1 MTELYQEEIKK
12 ALDPMF
18 EQLLA
23 MAKYRYGKKNLQD
36 YALKYKFVD
45 PLSADDGTHQPKHF
59 GFEMMM
65 INQMNN
71 RDYAFEIYR
80 ENIRDDFVFDGDEQT
95 IWQTK
100 RSIPNT
106 KDYLFMPLFN
116 IRTRKLQDIGLKRV
130 KMSEKEADD
139 YLKFANFADHAIM
152 DDLDDRISLNFALER
167 VFDEYTKKFVTW
179 AYTD

>member
-1 MTELYQEEIKK
+1 MSELHDEEIHK

-18 EQLLA
+18 EQLLNI
-23 MAKYRYGKKNLQD
+23 AKYRYSKKNLQD

-45 PLSADDGTHQPKHF
+45 PLSAGDGTHQPKHF
-59 GFEMMM
+59 GFEM
-65 INQMNN
+65 ILTNQMNA
-71 RDYAFEIYR
+71 RDYVFEIYR

-95 IWQTK
+95 IWQAQ

-106 KDYLFMPLFN
+106 KDYLFMPLF
-116 IRTRKLQDIGLKRV
+116 KDVSLKRAQ
-130 KMSEKEADD
+130 MNEKEASN
-139 YLKFANFADHAIM
+139 YLKFANFADHAFM

-179 AYTD
+179 AYSD

>member
-1 MTELYQEEIKK
+1 MTELHDEEIHK

-18 EQLLA
+18 NELIA

-45 PLSADDGTHQPKHF
+45 PLSADDGTHQSKHF
-59 GFEMMM
+59 GFEMMLV
-65 INQMNN
+65 NQMNN

-80 ENIRDDFVFDGDEQT
+80 ENIRDEFVSDNEQT

-106 KDYLFMPLFN
+106 KDYLFMPLF
-116 IRTRKLQDIGLKRV
+116 KDVGLKRTQ
-130 KMSEKEADD
+130 MNEKEASD
-139 YLKFANFADHAIM
+139 YLKFANFADHAFM

-167 VFDEYTKKFVTW
+167 VFDKYTKKFVIW
-179 AYTD
+179 AYSD

>member
-1 MTELYQEEIKK
+1 MSELHDEEIHK

-18 EQLLA
+18 EQLLN

-45 PLSADDGTHQPKHF
+45 PLSAGDGTHQPKCF
-59 GFEMMM
+59 GFEMMLV
-65 INQMNN
+65 NQMNN
-71 RDYAFEIYR
+71 RDYVFEIYR

-95 IWQTK
+95 IWQAQ

-106 KDYLFMPLFN
+106 KDYLFMPLF
-116 IRTRKLQDIGLKRV
+116 KDVSLKRAQ
-130 KMSEKEADD
+130 MNEKEASD
-139 YLKFANFADHAIM
+139 YLKFANFADHAFM

-179 AYTD
+179 AYSD

>member
-1 MTELYQEEIKK
+1 MTELHDEEIYK

-18 EQLLA
+18 EQLLN

-45 PLSADDGTHQPKHF
+45 PLSADDGTHQPKHL
-59 GFEMMM
+59 GFEMMLV
-65 INQMNN
+65 NQINN

-80 ENIRDDFVFDGDEQT
+80 ENIRDEFVSDNEQT

-106 KDYLFMPLFN
+106 KDYLFMPLF
-116 IRTRKLQDIGLKRV
+116 KDVSLKRAQ
-130 KMSEKEADD
+130 MNEKEASD
-139 YLKFANFADHAIM
+139 YLKFANFADHAFM

-167 VFDEYTKKFVTW
+167 VFDKYTKKFVIW
-179 AYTD
+179 AYSD

>member
-1 MTELYQEEIKK
+1 MSELHDEEIHK
-12 ALDPMF
+12 ALDPM
-18 EQLLA
+18 LNKLMT

-45 PLSADDGTHQPKHF
+45 PLSAGDGTHQPKHF
-59 GFEMMM
+59 GFEM
-65 INQMNN
+65 ILVNQINN
-71 RDYAFEIYR
+71 RDYVFEIYR

-106 KDYLFMPLFN
+106 KDYLFMPVF
-116 IRTRKLQDIGLKRV
+116 KDVSLKRV
-130 KMSEKEADD
+130 KMDEKEASD
-139 YLKFANFADHAIM
+139 YLKFANFADHAFM
-152 DDLDDRISLNFALER
+152 DDLDDRISLSFALER

-179 AYTD
+179 AYSN

>member
-1 MTELYQEEIKK
+1 MTELHDEEIHK

-18 EQLLA
+18 NELIA

-45 PLSADDGTHQPKHF
+45 PLSAGDGTHQPKHF
-59 GFEMMM
+59 GFEMML

-106 KDYLFMPLFN
+106 KDYLFMPLF
-116 IRTRKLQDIGLKRV
+116 KDVSLKRTQ
-130 KMSEKEADD
+130 MNEKEASD
-139 YLKFANFADHAIM
+139 YLKFANFADHAFM

-179 AYTD
+179 AYSN